1 MSFYTLLILLS
12 LIIIVPI
19 FFLMKEK
26 SKHTQRASIQ
36 QHQSYLAAADRAA
49 RQSQIK
55 QAATETTTSNKP
67 ATGLSV
73 IHFSAQHPFVQW
85 LYDEQVPKAFRV
97 TMDSIGQQYEST
109 HHAQI
114 TESQLFTLNK
124 LITTRIPEL
133 IADYLSLDQ
142 HYAKTVVI
150 DVDKQNSSYDIV
162 LEQLNSILDFSQ
174 KLNTQS
180 QSGVVNKLLASR
192 RYLDDVYRESGK
204 ENDVAADS
212 LKIK

>member
-19 FFLMKEK
+19 FFMMKEK
-26 SKHTQRASIQ
+26 SKHTQRTSIQ
-36 QHQSYLAAADRAA
+36 QHQAYLAAADRAA

-55 QAATETTTSNKP
+55 QVATDKTSNEP
-67 ATGLSV
+67 MTGLSV

-85 LYDEQVPKAFRV
+85 LYDEHVPKAFRV

-133 IADYLSLDQ
+133 ITDYLSLDQ
-142 HYAKTVVI
+142 HYAKTVIVDI
-150 DVDKQNSSYDIV
+150 DKQNSSYDIV

>member
-1 MSFYTLLILLS
+1 MSFYTLLMLLS
-12 LIIIVPI
+12 LIVIVPI
-19 FFLMKEK
+19 FFVMKEK
-26 SKHTQRASIQ
+26 SKHTQRTSIQ
-36 QHQSYLAAADRAA
+36 RHQAYLAAADRAV
-49 RQSQIK
+49 RQSQK
-55 QAATETTTSNKP
+55 KRAATDKTSNES
-67 ATGLSV
+67 TTELSV
-73 IHFSAQHPFVQW
+73 IQFSAQHPFIQW

-133 IADYLSLDQ
+133 ITDYLSLDQ

-150 DVDKQNSSYDIV
+150 DIDKQNSSYDIV

-192 RYLDDVYRESGK
+192 RYLDDVYQESGM
-204 ENDVAADS
+204 AADS

>member
-1 MSFYTLLILLS
+1 MSFYTLLMLLS
-12 LIIIVPI
+12 LIVIVPI
-19 FFLMKEK
+19 FFVMKEK

-36 QHQSYLAAADRAA
+36 QHQAYLAAADRAA
-49 RQSQIK
+49 RQSQTK
-55 QAATETTTSNKP
+55 QAATDTTSNEP

-73 IHFSAQHPFVQW
+73 IQFSAQHPFVQW

-124 LITTRIPEL
+124 LIATRIPEL
-133 IADYLSLDQ
+133 IIDYLSLDQ

-150 DVDKQNSSYDIV
+150 DIDKQNSSYDIV

-192 RYLDDVYRESGK
+192 RYLDDIYRESGK

>member
-19 FFLMKEK
+19 FFVMKEK

-36 QHQSYLAAADRAA
+36 QHQAYLAAADRAA
-49 RQSQIK
+49 RQSKIK
-55 QAATETTTSNKP
+55 HTATETISNKP

-124 LITTRIPEL
+124 LIATRIPEL

-142 HYAKTVVI
+142 HYAKTAVI
-150 DVDKQNSSYDIV
+150 DIDKQNSSYDIV

-180 QSGVVNKLLASR
+180 QSGVVNKLLANR
-192 RYLDDVYRESGK
+192 RYLDDIYRESGK
-204 ENDVAADS
+204 ENGVTADS